1 MKRAILKLDHAIDRL
16 TDHMTSLLLL
26 MIVLVVLYSVV
37 MRYVFNHPPFW
48 SDRISIFANI
58 GMILFGLSM
67 TVRSGELIAMQAL
80 YEKVSPMFALVL
92 DATWNG
98 VILIFSMIYAW
109 YGLEVAL
116 NMPGQ
121 YWDFQDFCIDMGF
134 AKETTENILFMIFRS
149 FEDLVGFAV
158 KPFCVEGAVPQKY
171 LAMLMPASGV
181 LLVIASIGVIIRDA
195 RKISALRL
203 KLTGRPP
210 EAPD

>member
-58 GMILFGLSM
+58 GMILFGLSL

-80 YEKVSPMFALVL
+80 YEKISPMFALVL

-149 FEDLVGFAV
+149 FEDVVGFAV

-181 LLVIASIGVIIRDA
+181 LLVIASIGVIVRDA
-195 RKISALRL
+195 NKINTLRL

>member
-1 MKRAILKLDHAIDRL
+1 MKTIILKLDHALDRL
-16 TDHMTSLLLL
+16 TDHVTSLLLL

-58 GMILFGLSM
+58 GMILFGLSL

-80 YEKVSPMFALVL
+80 YEKISPMFALVL

-98 VILIFSMIYAW
+98 VILIFSMIYTW

-134 AKETTENILFMIFRS
+134 AEETTTNVLFMIFKS
-149 FEDLVGFAV
+149 FEEVVGFAV

-195 RKISALRL
+195 NKINTLRL

-210 EAPD
+210 TAPD